1 MEKRILRNRVREMV
15 NKEDIK
21 TLINPRLNRVL
32 TAVELSVPKDK
43 YGTCRKVIL
52 DEFGNSG
59 LVRELEELFG
69 SSGTTDM
76 QGSGGP
82 TPRRKDGA
90 L

>member
-1 MEKRILRNRVREMV
+1 MHILRSRAREMV
-15 NKEDIK
+15 NKEDIRI
-21 TLINPRLNRVL
+21 LINPRLNRVL

-43 YGTCRKVIL
+43 YGTCRKLIL
-52 DEFGNSG
+52 NEFGNSG
-59 LVRELEELFG
+59 LVRDLEELFG
-69 SSGTTDM
+69 GSGNKDR

>member
-1 MEKRILRNRVREMV
+1 MV

-59 LVRELEELFG
+59 LVRELEELLGG
-69 SSGTTDM
+69 SSSKDR
-76 QGSGGP
+76 QGSGRP
-82 TPRRKDGA
+82 TPSTKAGA

>member
-1 MEKRILRNRVREMV
+1 MREMV

-59 LVRELEELFG
+59 LVRELEELLG
-69 SSGTTDM
+69 SSGNKDGE
-76 QGSGGP
+76 GSGGP
-82 TPRRKDGA
+82 IPRRKDGA

>member
-1 MEKRILRNRVREMV
+1 MV
-15 NKEDIK
+15 SKEDIRM
-21 TLINPRLNRVL
+21 LINPRLNRIL
-32 TAVELSVPKDK
+32 TAMELSVPKDK

-69 SSGTTDM
+69 GSGSKDR

-82 TPRRKDGA
+82 IPRRKDGA

>member
-1 MEKRILRNRVREMV
+1 MS
-15 NKEDIK
+15 KEDIK

-59 LVRELEELFG
+59 LVRELEELLGG
-69 SSGTTDM
+69 SGNKDR

-82 TPRRKDGA
+82 TPRGKAGA

>member
-1 MEKRILRNRVREMV
+1 MV

-52 DEFGNSG
+52 NEFGNSG
-59 LVRELEELFG
+59 LVRDLEELFG
-69 SSGTTDM
+69 GSGDKDG

-82 TPRRKDGA
+82 ILRRKAGA